1 MNPFS
6 KRITRS
12 IPDSSR
18 LAHDLG
24 EIHVQRKA
32 IRHLYLRLDPDDGSL
47 RVSAPRRTPDR
58 AIHAF
63 VTSRGDWI
71 DRQRQKLARRPAPIT
86 ENRLPE
92 RLHLLGEEHDLE
104 WRQTAGSSPGRLTC
118 DDFAVRIESPDLDR
132 ARVLLR
138 DHCRQQLKALLA
150 ERVPLW
156 GGRMS
161 LPCPEIRVRRMR
173 TRWGTCNI
181 GAQRIWLALELVRLP
196 VEAIDLV
203 VVHELAHLIE
213 RGHNRR
219 FYGVMDRAYPAWR
232 QWEATLSR
240 YGMIGL

>member
-1 MNPFS
+1 MKPFP
-6 KRITRS
+6 KRAKRS
-12 IPDSSR
+12 PVGSSR
-18 LAHDLG
+18 LPHALG

-47 RVSAPRRTPDR
+47 RVSAPHRTPDH
-58 AIHAF
+58 AIHHF
-63 VTSRGDWI
+63 VTSRGSWI

-86 ENRLPE
+86 EDRLPAH
-92 RLHLLGEEHDLE
+92 LHLLGEKHDLE
-104 WRQTAGSSPGRLTC
+104 WQKTDRAAQGRLTR
-118 DDFAVRIESPDLDR
+118 DKRLLRIECPDLER
-132 ARVLLR
+132 AQALLR
-138 DHCRQQLKALLA
+138 KHCRQELKTVLA

-156 GGRMS
+156 AERMV

-181 GAQRIWLALELVRLP
+181 GARRIWLALELVRLP
-196 VEAIDLV
+196 IEAIDLV

-232 QWEATLSR
+232 QWEDTLIR